1 MLLFVHNSTGSKAHP
16 MQPTNSLV
24 SNFISSL
31 ETHPRGQE
39 VISIVEEVLAD
50 DSGTVDPVVIASLK
64 ELCNNNP
71 SLLVDFWFLRGSILK
86 EEGRDQEAFHVFSEA
101 TQWNPEDLGT
111 WLRISDYFKGR
122 EELLHASFFLH
133 EARSCLDA
141 PAAIVDELHQ
151 VMQQLE
157 PSLSIP
163 PGFKTPQGEN
173 KPTSSEPVALSLPPD
188 ESFQLPP
195 QASNLWDQAL
205 ECFQEGVKGDDLVYL
220 HAYIHYAHSTI
231 REVLGLDGNFKAGL
245 DRKVSQYGLFQFK
258 PFFIRLNRL
267 RNAVVHDNYLLTV
280 EEAREVHDQITTFL
294 SFMDQQQF

>member
-1 MLLFVHNSTGSKAHP
+1 MLLFVHKTTVSKANP
-16 MQPTNSLV
+16 MQTSNSLV
-24 SNFISSL
+24 SNFVKSL

-39 VISIVEEVLAD
+39 IISIIEEVLAD
-50 DSGTVDPVVIASLK
+50 DSGTVDPAIIALLK

-86 EEGRDQEAFHVFSEA
+86 EEGRDQEAFQVFSEA

-122 EELLHASFFLH
+122 KELLYASFFLH
-133 EARSCLDA
+133 EARSCLDS
-141 PAAIVDELHQ
+141 PAAVVDELYQ

-157 PSLSIP
+157 SCLSIP
-163 PGFKTPQGEN
+163 PGFKESPV
-173 KPTSSEPVALSLPPD
+173 KDPSTSSDPIAPSLPPD
-188 ESFQLPP
+188 GSFHLPP

-205 ECFQEGVKGDDLVYL
+205 ECFQEGIKGDDLVYL

-245 DRKVSQYGLFQFK
+245 DRKVAQYGLFQFK

-267 RNAVVHDNYLLTV
+267 RNAVVHDDYLLTV
-280 EEAREVHDQITTFL
+280 EEAREVHDQVTTFL
-294 SFMDQQQF
+294 AFMDQQ